1 MAIAKAQDTLI
12 ATVPA
17 RTKKEKLKR
26 DFKRYYPLY
35 ILFLPILVYFIIFRY
50 TPIFL
55 QFPLV
60 FSQFRVNLGIWGS
73 PWVGFDHFIR
83 LFNSHDFM
91 NVLSNTVVLF
101 FLMLLFTF
109 PPPIFL
115 AILLHDMIARRAK
128 RACQT
133 VLFVPHFFSWAIV
146 YGICWALF
154 ASSTGIINNI
164 IREFGGVPINF
175 FMSPTAFRPLIIGT
189 ALWKG
194 LGWGTII
201 YLASLSSIDPQLYEA
216 AMIDG
221 AGPLQRVFRITL
233 PMLRPIMVF
242 VLTLSMGGLLSVGG
256 EQVLL
261 FLSPATFDVGDVL
274 TTWIY
279 RRGIVQTD
287 FSFAAAAGL
296 FQNIIGLILVLMA
309 NKASQRFAGLGL
321 W

>member
-1 MAIAKAQDTLI
+1 ML
-12 ATVPA
+12 
-17 RTKKEKLKR
+17 
-26 DFKRYYPLY
+26 
-35 ILFLPILVYFIIFRY
+35 
-50 TPIFL
+50 
-55 QFPLV
+55 
-60 FSQFRVNLGIWGS
+60 SQFRISTGVWGS
-73 PWVGFDHFIR
+73 QFVGFANFTR
-83 LFNSHDFM
+83 LFASHDFI
-91 NVLSNTVVLF
+91 NVLSNTIVLF

-109 PPPIFL
+109 PPPIIL
-115 AILLHDMIARRAK
+115 AILLHDMISRKTK

-133 VLFVPHFFSWAIV
+133 VLFIPHFYSWTIV

-154 ASSTGIINNI
+154 ASSSGIINNI

-175 FMSPTAFRPLIIGT
+175 FMSPNAFRPLIIGT

-201 YLASLSSIDPQLYEA
+201 YLASLSAIDPQLYEA

-221 AGPLQRVFRITL
+221 AGPVQRVFKITL

-279 RRGIVQTD
+279 RRGIVNTD
-287 FSFAAAAGL
+287 YSFASAAGF
-296 FQNIIGLILVLMA
+296 FQNIIGLVLVLMA
-309 NKASQRFAGLGL
+309 NKASQRFAGIGL